1 MLAWLIRVPNG
12 SYART
17 YAPESG
23 RSYAPSVPAIPFPFP
38 GGLGA
43 PQPTPTHA
51 RVAVV
56 DGVIFQL
63 QHEHPLGIAR
73 VWTSLLPPLVARLRA
88 QGTRVVSAL
97 LSPPLGSLTAV
108 ADCRPY
114 AKATTTGDI

>member
-1 MLAWLIRVPNG
+1 MLAWLIRVPSG

-23 RSYAPSVPAIPFPFP
+23 RSYAPSVPAIPFP
-38 GGLGA
+38 GGLEA
-43 PQPTPTHA
+43 PQPRPTQA

-73 VWTSLLPPLVARLRA
+73 VWISLLPPLVARLRA

-97 LSPPLGSLTAV
+97 LSPPS
-108 ADCRPY
+108 
-114 AKATTTGDI
+114 